1 MTRTM
6 QLLLLIGALQLVARG
21 TDLLFSPE
29 SGVAALD
36 VGGAQGS
43 VWGMTCLVAAAVVLV
58 GLLIRSPIVAVQGS
72 LIGFAVYGMFAWLV
86 LESTILTN
94 PPDDWR
100 ILADHANNSAF
111 WLVVAVSIS
120 FRHGVYQIL
129 VRKGA
134 KDGLDTDSNGDL

>member
-6 QLLLLIGALQLVARG
+6 QLLLLVGALQFVARG
-21 TDLLFSPE
+21 TDMLFSPE

-36 VGGAQGS
+36 LGGAQGT
-43 VWGMTCLVAAAVVLV
+43 VWGVTCLIAAAVVLL
-58 GLLIRSPIVAVQGS
+58 GLLLRSPLIAVQGS
-72 LIGFAVYGMFAWLV
+72 LIGFAIHGMFAWLV
-86 LESTILTN
+86 LEYTIFTS

-100 ILADHANNSAF
+100 ILADHATGSAF

-120 FRHGVYQIL
+120 FRHGVHQIL

-134 KDGLDTDSNGDL
+134 KDGLDTDSSGDL

>member
-36 VGGAQGS
+36 VGGAQGA
-43 VWGMTCLVAAAVVLV
+43 VWGITCLVAAAVVLV

-72 LIGFAVYGMFAWLV
+72 LIGFAIYGMFAWLV